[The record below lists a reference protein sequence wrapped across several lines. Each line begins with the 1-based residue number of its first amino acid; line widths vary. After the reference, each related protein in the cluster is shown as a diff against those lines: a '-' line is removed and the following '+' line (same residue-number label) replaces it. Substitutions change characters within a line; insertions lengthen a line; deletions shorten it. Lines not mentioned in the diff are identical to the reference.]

1 MQRTKAEKNRC
12 MLTQREGV
20 WEGEGR
26 GVRVEKWAKCQR
38 KKMKNVVARSMRRCI
53 AMQL

>member
-12 MLTQREGV
+12 LQAEQEG
-20 WEGEGR
+20 GEWGR
-26 GVRVEKWAKCQR
+26 RKDGKWAKCQR

>member
-12 MLTQREGV
+12 LQAEREGRLV
-20 WEGEGR
+20 GEVGGDGKWE
-26 GVRVEKWAKCQR
+26 KCQR